1 MDLFSQRGPTF
12 IEPPTFIEVYGVP
25 GSGGGQP
32 IDPHVKCS
40 RIFMKRIE
48 IMNRYYFIQNYIEG
62 KSNNTK
68 ELILVNITNNI

>member
-1 MDLFSQRGPTF
+1 MRNFSMHMRTFRHNLDNQDKPRWGP
-12 IEPPTFIEVYGVP
+12 
-25 GSGGGQP
+25 GGQP